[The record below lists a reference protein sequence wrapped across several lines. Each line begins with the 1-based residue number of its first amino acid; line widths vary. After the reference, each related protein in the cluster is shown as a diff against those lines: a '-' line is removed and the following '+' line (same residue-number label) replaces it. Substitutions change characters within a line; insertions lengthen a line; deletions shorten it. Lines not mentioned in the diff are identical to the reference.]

1 MARRVVDTNNVR
13 DKLGEMLDQAHYR
26 GDEFIIQ
33 RRGKPLAAIV
43 PYSVYERFER
53 RRKAAF
59 RVFHEIWEANKD
71 AEPEEVAE
79 VVERAVAEVRRER
92 QRRKKRG

>member
-1 MARRVVDTNNVR
+1 MAKRIVDTNNVR
-13 DKLGEMLDQAHYR
+13 DRLGEMLDQAHYR

-43 PYSVYERFER
+43 PYSTYEQFER

-71 AEPEEVAE
+71 VDLDE
-79 VVERAVAEVRRER
+79 VVEAVDRAVAEVRRER
-92 QRRKKRG
+92 RSRKVR